1 MNSIMQQA
9 VAALREKKRS
19 MRSQE
24 VTAAAE
30 LEAAQEQKKLLSDH
44 RIATKLARIQGVEA
58 PPPLPE
64 IQAPEPAV
72 TVEVEA
78 EPTPEP
84 EPKKPVQKK
93 AAKKAP
99 AKKRAPRKTVKKDT
113 DKEK

>member
-1 MNSIMQQA
+1 MNSIMIEA
-9 VAALREKKRS
+9 VEALRAKKMSLRS
-19 MRSQE
+19 NE

-30 LEAAQEQKKLLSDH
+30 IEAAQQQKKLASDH

-64 IQAPEPAV
+64 IQTQEPTV

-78 EPTPEP
+78 ESTPEP

-93 AAKKAP
+93 ASKKAP
-99 AKKRAPRKTVKKDT
+99 PKKRAPRKTAKKDN
-113 DKEK
+113 D